1 MSESLKNLRNE
12 LLKKMEENNW
22 NITQLSI
29 ICDISYHGMC
39 NIVNGTSKDIN
50 LATFEKICKNAG
62 ISYADVFQIKDL
74 EMFNKMIKDFFLTDG
89 SLTFHIK

>member
-12 LLKKMEENNW
+12 LLKKMEENDL

-39 NIVNGTSKDIN
+39 NIVNGTSNDIN
-50 LATFEKICKNAG
+50 LATFEKICENAD
-62 ISYADVFQIKDL
+62 ISYADIFQITDL
-74 EMFNKMIKDFFLTDG
+74 EIFEKMIKDFFLTDG
-89 SLTFHIK
+89 NIKFQLK